1 LFGGH
6 TKIKIGSLSVAG
18 AAVPAHALPTR
29 TWVSGKGTD
38 AGACTVT
45 APCRTFAFALTQ
57 TNAGGEIDVLDPA
70 GYGAVTIAK
79 AISIVND
86 GVGGAGIQ
94 TAPGANGVTIN
105 AGANDSVHLRG
116 LTIEGLGSGAA
127 GIQFNTGGNLAIEN
141 CVIRNFRIAGI
152 NISPT
157 TTSTFS
163 VSNTIASNNP
173 GDGILVQ
180 LTGSAV
186 VTGVLSKVTANNN
199 NFGIFVNGG
208 ATSGASLNVTVAD
221 SEASN
226 NAKTGVEAVSL
237 VEHAATA
244 VMLRNVVAS
253 NDVTGLIAV
262 GNAILRVAHSV
273 VTGNNT
279 GVNTSGGGILKSFG
293 DNDIYGNTND
303 NFGVLT
309 TTPTH

>member
-1 LFGGH
+1 M
-6 TKIKIGSLSVAG
+6 
-18 AAVPAHALPTR
+18 
-29 TWVSGKGTD
+29 
-38 AGACTVT
+38 
-45 APCRTFAFALTQ
+45 
-57 TNAGGEIDVLDPA
+57 
-70 GYGAVTIAK
+70 
-79 AISIVND
+79 
-86 GVGGAGIQ
+86 
-94 TAPGANGVTIN
+94 
-105 AGANDSVHLRG
+105 
-116 LTIEGLGSGAA
+116 
-127 GIQFNTGGNLAIEN
+127 
-141 CVIRNFRIAGI
+141 
-152 NISPT
+152 
-157 TTSTFS
+157 
-163 VSNTIASNNP
+163 NTIASNNP

-226 NAKTGVEAVSL
+226 NANTGVEAVSL

-244 VMLRNVVAS
+244 VVAS

-309 TTPTH
+309 TIPTH

>member
-1 LFGGH
+1 LGFRKGNRRWRLHGYS
-6 TKIKIGSLSVAG
+6 TL
-18 AAVPAHALPTR
+18 PDFCFCAHPDQRRRRDRRARPRRLWR
-29 TWVSGKGTD
+29 GDHRQGD
-38 AGACTVT
+38 QH
-45 APCRTFAFALTQ
+45 RQ
-57 TNAGGEIDVLDPA
+57 RRRR
-70 GYGAVTIAK
+70 
-79 AISIVND
+79 
-86 GVGGAGIQ
+86 GAGIQ

-157 TTSTFS
+157 ATSTFS

-173 GDGILVQ
+173 GDGMVQ

-226 NAKTGVEAVSL
+226 NANTGVEAVSL

-262 GNAILRVAHSV
+262 GNAILWVGHSV

-309 TTPTH
+309 TIPTH